1 MSSRSRA
8 REAGDA
14 FRRAGLPLA
23 LVVGLLVVTALIAAW
38 LFAESHQRAS
48 TIQED
53 AAIQAAQRIDAQS
66 SAQRSSL
73 AVLSASLAQ
82 GGDVT
87 AERFQELSEAPLRA
101 GLSEVSWLPR
111 VSAAERARFE
121 RGLQS
126 PILQLEEGR
135 SAGVA
140 GRRSVYFPSIAPA
153 RLGAPADGAVGVDHW
168 SEPQLRAALQ
178 RARDSAQ
185 AAAAGPARLAEGPRA
200 VVTYQPVYRG
210 GVDPGGQAGRR
221 AALIGFV
228 AGSLERDRLTEIAAA
243 GAPRDARVE
252 VAFAED
258 GGSGSDTVD
267 IAGVPINVEV
277 TGLRG
282 SLVAPGIVL
291 LTGLG
296 VAALV
301 GLLFLLAA
309 AREREGRRSSE
320 MVRRE
325 RDRSRAVVSAI
336 QDGLVVL
343 GETLAIETVNARFAE
358 IVGMEESDLIGSEP
372 PFAFLIESESDRLF
386 EILEEVAVLGVGE
399 FELTLSNS
407 DGDEVPAILSVAKRA
422 DPGRRTAGYVCT
434 VKDITAR
441 KRAEGHLR
449 ERDAENRAL
458 AAQQAALRTVATA
471 VAREIDPDAVF
482 KLVAREARS
491 LTAGDIGG
499 VARFS
504 GGRKSGVVVAW
515 SSEDD
520 RVVPSRLALSDRESE
535 SDDPLRATILGSRR
549 TDQPIA
555 SVAAPIRSGSEIWG
569 VVFVETTSSDLV
581 PRHAESGIEGLA
593 ELASLAI
600 ANDDARRRLESAAST
615 DPLTGLANRRTF
627 DERLRHEVS
636 RSLRGGQQLSLVLAD
651 IDHFKMVNDTHG
663 HQAGDQVLVE
673 VASRLTE
680 LARVGDLVA
689 RVGGEEFAWILT
701 ETDARGA
708 LTAAERARLAIRER
722 DFPDVG
728 SLTISLGVA
737 TASAGADA
745 ERLVGQADAALYWA
759 KQHGRDQS
767 GAWSPEIGADPSQRG
782 RRTGV
787 ARARAQDGLHSL
799 VRGIEEET
807 DPGAIPRSDRVAQL
821 AAAIAERCGWT
832 DADAARLHEAALL
845 HDVGWVAVPAK
856 LRVRRGSLEDE
867 DLAKIRLHADV
878 GATISGEVL
887 DEDQVSWIRHHH
899 EHWDGGGYP
908 GRLVGELIPEGAR
921 ILALADAWVAMT
933 SPRDYRPRLGDER
946 ALAECRAQAGTQFWP
961 VAVHALEQ
969 IMQGREEE
977 VATLLARS

>member
-8 REAGDA
+8 HEAGDA

-23 LVVGLLVVTALIAAW
+23 LVAGLLVVTVLIAAW
-38 LFAESHQRAS
+38 LFAESRQRAS
-48 TIQED
+48 TIQKD

-66 SAQRSSL
+66 AAQRSSL

-82 GGDVT
+82 EGEVQTD
-87 AERFQELSEAPLRA
+87 RFRELSEAPLKA

-111 VSAAERARFE
+111 VRAGERERFE
-121 RGLQS
+121 RELES
-126 PILQLEEGR
+126 PIVQRGDDQSIE
-135 SAGVA
+135 VA
-140 GRRSVYFPSIAPA
+140 EQRGVYFPSIAPA
-153 RLGAPADGAVGVDHW
+153 RLGAPAEGTIGVDHW
-168 SEPQLRAALQ
+168 AESRLRKALAE
-178 RARDSAQ
+178 ARDRAETV
-185 AAAAGPARLAEGPRA
+185 AVGPLQFDEGPRL
-200 VVTYQPVYRG
+200 VLTYQPVYRG
-210 GVDPGGQAGRR
+210 GVDPGGTAARR

-228 AGSLERDRLTEIAAA
+228 AGSLERSRLADIAAA

-258 GGSGSDTVD
+258 GGSDSNTVD
-267 IAGVPINVEV
+267 IAGVPVNVEV

-282 SLVAPGIVL
+282 SLVAPAIVL

-309 AREREGRRSSE
+309 AREREGSRSSE

-325 RDRSRAVVSAI
+325 RDRSRAVVAAI
-336 QDGLVVL
+336 QDGLLVL
-343 GETLAIETVNARFAE
+343 GDTLAIESVNARFAE
-358 IVGMEESDLIGSEP
+358 IVGLEEPDLIGSEP
-372 PFAFLIESESDRLF
+372 PFTFLSESESDRLF
-386 EILEEVAVLGVGE
+386 DILEEVAVLGVGE
-399 FELTLSNS
+399 FELMLTSS
-407 DGDEVPAILSVAKRA
+407 EGDEVPAILSVAKRA
-422 DPGRRTAGYVCT
+422 DPERRTAGYVCT

-482 KLVAREARS
+482 KLVAREARR

-520 RVVPSRLALSDRESE
+520 RVVPSRLALGDSEIE

-549 TDQPIA
+549 ADQPIA
-555 SVAAPIRSGSEIWG
+555 SVAAPIRSGSETWG
-569 VVFVETTSSDLV
+569 VVFAETTNSELI

-636 RSLRGGQQLSLVLAD
+636 RSARAGQPLSLVLAD
-651 IDHFKMVNDTHG
+651 LDHFKMVNDTQG

-689 RVGGEEFAWILT
+689 RVGGEELAWILT
-701 ETDARGA
+701 DTDSDGA
-708 LTAAERARLAIRER
+708 LRAAERARLAIRER
-722 DFPDVG
+722 EFTNVG

-737 TASAGADA
+737 TADAGADA

-767 GAWSPEIGADPSQRG
+767 RTWSPEIGADPSQRG

-821 AAAIAERCGWT
+821 AGAIAERCGWT
-832 DADAARLHEAALL
+832 DADCARLREAALL
-845 HDVGWVAVPAK
+845 HDVGWVAVPAR
-856 LRVRRGSLEDE
+856 LRVRRGALSQEE
-867 DLAKIRLHADV
+867 LAKVHLHADV

-921 ILALADAWVAMT
+921 IIALADAWVAMT
-933 SPRDYRPRLGDER
+933 SPRDYRPRLGDDR
-946 ALAECRAQAGTQFWP
+946 ALEECRAQAGSQFWP
-961 VAVHALEQ
+961 VAVDALEN
-969 IMQGREEE
+969 IMHGREEE
-977 VATLLARS
+977 VATLLARG